1 VLQRSSVGLHRK
13 DGSPMFINER
23 FGILLLVSLLCTSQI
38 SARQHNSPTQP
49 GDGKIHLD
57 VVVTAQSGLPVSG
70 LQEQDF
76 TVLDNEVPQ
85 TITSFEFVDGRK
97 APMEV
102 ILLIDAVNI
111 GSRDVAAQLGGIT
124 SYLKADGGRLAH
136 PTAVVFLTDQ
146 EIQFQE
152 QFSQDGNALS
162 AEVDQRTTSLRNIA
176 QRTGSYAAAA
186 RFQLSLQGLRRLMAH
201 EDGRPGRK
209 IILWVFPGWPVLS
222 GPQHMLD
229 AEQEQQAF
237 GDIVD
242 ISTELRES
250 QITLYTVDPS
260 GSSEIGPR
268 ASSLQQYLKGLSKP
282 SQVRSGNFA
291 LEVIA
296 TQSGGLVLNSDND
309 VAAQL
314 QQCLADTEA
323 YYELS
328 FDPATTGRP
337 NEYRQL
343 EVKIAKPGLTVRT
356 RQGYYAN
363 SWRPGNIGVEFAE
376 AGTARSDSPR
386 HKSKTEDGARATNEG
401 SWHAANAGTYIDA
414 PVAELVERVPE
425 LKTLQPAPD
434 QQELPLI
441 LQKMGQSEDDFARD
455 VGDLI
460 AHEYV
465 TEEKLTG
472 KGDIAAKRNFQDNYL
487 ILHHGNEW
495 GANAEYRMD
504 DKGHR
509 LRPIGL
515 ESGYLVTSGYALSS
529 IGFSTAVQSQSK
541 FRYLGEE
548 EMDSRETYVLAFV
561 QKPGESTFL
570 TTMSLNESAEM
581 DVLTQGVL
589 WVDKNSFQIIRMRTD
604 LLAQRN
610 GIRLDQLTTVVTFFG
625 VHLQDVAKPLWLPS
639 DVDVYLTI
647 DNRKFR
653 TVQHYT
659 NYRRYRVSVKI
670 GASQ

>member
-1 VLQRSSVGLHRK
+1 
-13 DGSPMFINER
+13 MFINSR
-23 FGILLLVSLLCTSQI
+23 LDLFLLLSLLCAPQG
-38 SARQHNSPTQP
+38 SARQNNSAIPSGQV
-49 GDGKIHLD
+49 KIYLD
-57 VVVTAQSGLPVSG
+57 VVVTPKSGSPVRG
-70 LQEQDF
+70 LQQQDF
-76 TVLDNEVPQ
+76 TIFDDEVPQ
-85 TITSFEFVDGRK
+85 TITSFEAFDGRQE
-97 APMEV
+97 PVEV
-102 ILLIDAVNI
+102 VLLIDAVNI
-111 GSRDVAAQLGGIT
+111 GSRDVAAQLAGIT
-124 SYLKADGGRLAH
+124 RFLKADGGRLAH
-136 PTAVVFLTDQ
+136 PTAVAILTDQ

-162 AEVDQRTTSLRNIA
+162 PGLDQRTTSLRNIA
-176 QRTGSYAAAA
+176 QRTGAYAAGA
-186 RFQLSLQGLRRLMAH
+186 RFQISLQGLRRLMAH
-201 EDGRPGRK
+201 EGGRPGHK

-222 GPQHMLD
+222 GPQYSPGS
-229 AEQEQQAF
+229 EAF
-237 GDIVD
+237 GEMVD

-260 GSSEIGPR
+260 GNSEIGPG
-268 ASSLQQYLKGLSKP
+268 ASNWQKYLKGVSKP
-282 SQVRSGNFA
+282 SQVRGGNFA

-309 VAAQL
+309 VASQL

-337 NEYRQL
+337 NEYRRL
-343 EVKIAKPGLTVRT
+343 EVKVTKPGLTVRT

-363 SWRPGNIGVEFAE
+363 PWRPEKIGVEFAE
-376 AGTARSDSPR
+376 AGTASGNSPI
-386 HKSKTEDGARATNEG
+386 HKSKTEDGASSSSEGLWDATNVE
-401 SWHAANAGTYIDA
+401 TYIEA
-414 PVAELVERVPE
+414 SLAELVEHVPE

-460 AHEYV
+460 AREYV

-495 GANAEYRMD
+495 GANAEYRID
-504 DKGHR
+504 DKGR
-509 LRPIGL
+509 RMRAIGL
-515 ESGYLVTSGYALSS
+515 GNGYLVTSGYALSS

-548 EMDSRETYVLAFV
+548 EMDSREAYVLGFV
-561 QKPGESTFL
+561 QKPGKSTFL
-570 TTMSLNESAEM
+570 TTISLNEGAATGM
-581 DVLTQGVL
+581 LTQGVL
-589 WVDKNSFQIIRMRTD
+589 WVDKNNFQIIRMRTD

-625 VHLQDVAKPLWLPS
+625 AHLQDIAKPLWLPS

-647 DNRKFR
+647 DKRKFR
-653 TVQHYT
+653 TIQHYT

-670 GASQ
+670 GALQ

>member
-1 VLQRSSVGLHRK
+1 MRQRSGLHPK
-13 DGSPMFINER
+13 DGSPMFVNER
-23 FGILLLVSLLCTSQI
+23 FGILLLVCVLCTPQI
-38 SARQHNSPTQP
+38 SARQNHSPTQP
-49 GDGKIHLD
+49 SDGKIHLD

-85 TITSFEFVDGRK
+85 TITSFEAFNGRQ

-124 SYLKADGGRLAH
+124 RYLKADGGRLAH
-136 PTAVVFLTDQ
+136 PTEVVFLTDQ

-176 QRTGSYAAAA
+176 QRTGSYAATA
-186 RFQLSLQGLRRLMAH
+186 RFQISLQGLRRLMAH
-201 EDGRPGRK
+201 EGGRPGRK

-222 GPQHMLD
+222 GPQHMLG
-229 AEQEQQAF
+229 AEQAQHAF
-237 GDIVD
+237 EDIVN

-268 ASSLQQYLKGLSKP
+268 ASNWQQYLKGVSKP

-296 TQSGGLVLNSDND
+296 TQSGGLVLNADND
-309 VAAQL
+309 VALQL
-314 QQCLADTEA
+314 QQCLADMET

-337 NEYRQL
+337 NEYRRL
-343 EVKIAKPGLTVRT
+343 EVNVAKHGLTVRT

-363 SWRPGNIGVEFAE
+363 PWRPGNIGVEFAE
-376 AGTARSDSPR
+376 AGTAGGNSPR
-386 HKSKTEDGARATNEG
+386 HKSKTEDGALASDEG
-401 SWHAANAGTYIDA
+401 PRHAANAGTYIDA

-441 LQKMGQSEDDFARD
+441 LQRMGQSEDDFAAI

-460 AHEYV
+460 AREYV

-472 KGDIAAKRNFQDNYL
+472 KGDIAAKRSFQDNYL

-495 GANAEYRMD
+495 GASAEYRMD

-509 LRPIGL
+509 LGPKGL
-515 ESGYLVTSGYALSS
+515 ERGYLVTSGYALSS
-529 IGFSTAVQSQSK
+529 IGFSTAVQSRSK

-548 EMDSRETYVLAFV
+548 EIDLRKTYVLGFV
-561 QKPGESTFL
+561 QKPGEATFL
-570 TTMSLNESAEM
+570 TTMSLNESAAM
-581 DVLTQGVL
+581 VMLTQGLL
-589 WVDKNSFQIIRMRTD
+589 WVDKDSFQIIRMRTD
-604 LLAQRN
+604 LLAQQN
-610 GIRLDQLTTVVTFFG
+610 GIRLDQLTTEVTFFE

>member
-1 VLQRSSVGLHRK
+1 
-13 DGSPMFINER
+13 MFINSGLDL
-23 FGILLLVSLLCTSQI
+23 FLLLSLLCVPQG
-38 SARQHNSPTQP
+38 SARQNSSATPSGQV
-49 GDGKIHLD
+49 KIYLD
-57 VVVTAQSGLPVSG
+57 VVVTPKSDSPVSG
-70 LQEQDF
+70 LQQQDF
-76 TVLDNEVPQ
+76 TIFDNEVPQ
-85 TITSFEFVDGRK
+85 TITSFEAFDGRQ

-102 ILLIDAVNI
+102 VLLIDAVNI
-111 GSRDVAAQLGGIT
+111 GSRDVAAQLRGIT
-124 SYLKADGGRLAH
+124 RFLKADGGRLAH
-136 PTAVVFLTDQ
+136 PTSVAILTDQ

-162 AEVDQRTTSLRNIA
+162 AELDQRTTPLRNIA
-176 QRTGSYAAAA
+176 QRTGAFAAGA
-186 RFQLSLQGLRRLMAH
+186 RFQISLQGLRRLMVH
-201 EDGRPGRK
+201 EGGRPGRK

-222 GPQHMLD
+222 GPQHTLG
-229 AEQEQQAF
+229 AEQAF
-237 GDIVD
+237 GEIVD

-260 GSSEIGPR
+260 ASSEIGPR
-268 ASSLQQYLKGLSKP
+268 ASNWQEYLKGVSKP
-282 SQVRSGNFA
+282 SQVRRGNFA

-309 VAAQL
+309 VAPQL

-337 NEYRQL
+337 NEYHRL
-343 EVKIAKPGLTVRT
+343 EVKVTRPGLTVRT

-363 SWRPGNIGVEFAE
+363 PWRPGKIGMEFAE
-376 AGTARSDSPR
+376 SGTASENRPG
-386 HKSKTEDGARATNEG
+386 HKSTTEDGARASNEDL
-401 SWHAANAGTYIDA
+401 WPVIDTETYIDA
-414 PVAELVERVPE
+414 SVADLVERVPE

-460 AHEYV
+460 AREYV

-472 KGDIAAKRNFQDNYL
+472 KGDIAAKRNFHDNYL
-487 ILHHGNEW
+487 ILHGGNEW
-495 GANAEYRMD
+495 GAKAEYRMD

-509 LRPIGL
+509 MRAIGL
-515 ESGYLVTSGYALSS
+515 GSGYLVTSGYALSS
-529 IGFSTAVQSQSK
+529 IGFSTGVQSESK

-548 EMDSRETYVLAFV
+548 EVDSRETYVLGFV
-561 QKPGESTFL
+561 QKPGKSTFL
-570 TTMSLNESAEM
+570 TTMSLNDGAAM
-581 DVLTQGVL
+581 GVLTQGVL
-589 WVDKNSFQIIRMRTD
+589 WVDKNNFQIIRMRTD

-610 GIRLDQLTTVVTFFG
+610 GIRLDQLTTVVMFFG
-625 VHLQDVAKPLWLPS
+625 AHLQDMAEPLWLPS

-647 DNRKFR
+647 DKRKFR
-653 TVQHYT
+653 TIQHYT

-670 GASQ
+670 GALQ